1 MKIHPSTFL
10 LSSALVAAVGA
21 KPFGAIPTSPR
32 AKPVSSARSELLA
45 STAALNVRGGD
56 LGPLTADTAAKA
68 LVG

>member
-32 AKPVSSARSELLA
+32 AKPVSARSELLA